1 MNHRVPPDDFDT
13 FEAACRAADA
23 KRNGKA
29 ATHDN
34 HVSGRAWND
43 GLITAREL
51 QSKKFKPVRIILS
64 GLIPEGVTLL
74 AGKPKVGKSWLAL
87 DVCLAVAD
95 ETRFV
100 LGEMRPVHGAVLYLA
115 LEDNERRL
123 KKRIDKI
130 VQGGQANWPELL
142 SIHTEWKRMD
152 QGGLEDIEAWIKE
165 AIEKGTEPRLI
176 WIDTLAKIR
185 PIAGR
190 SEQAYAADYRAID
203 GVQKLAGQ
211 YGIGVVFN
219 THLRKAPSEDDPF
232 DEVSGTLG
240 LTAAADTTI
249 VMKRHSG
256 MVKVYVRG
264 RDIEEAELAAE
275 FDRNTCRWR
284 IVGGAEDVFRS
295 QERQAIISALKD
307 AKDKDGNRAPLSV
320 SEIMAATERTDR
332 HPIDQM
338 LSKMRKAGEV
348 VVAGRGLYTLPD
360 PDPLNPG
367 EIDEKAAPDSPDEAE
382 VIESAE
388 VSALDK
394 SHRKSHRD
402 LTGAE
407 SGEIAG
413 EIAEPSKPLTDNGQS
428 SGSHHHTDL
437 TGIEHGVTEDIPDY
451 LDRTKGNGPSTWQ
464 SVPPD
469 RRPALGPPG
478 DSLDDLEAPFGGSAA

>member
-1 MNHRVPPDDFDT
+1 
-13 FEAACRAADA
+13 
-23 KRNGKA
+23 
-29 ATHDN
+29 
-34 HVSGRAWND
+34 
-43 GLITAREL
+43 
-51 QSKKFKPVRIILS
+51 
-64 GLIPEGVTLL
+64 
-74 AGKPKVGKSWLAL
+74 
-87 DVCLAVAD
+87 
-95 ETRFV
+95 
-100 LGEMRPVHGAVLYLA
+100 
-115 LEDNERRL
+115 
-123 KKRIDKI
+123 
-130 VQGGQANWPELL
+130 
-142 SIHTEWKRMD
+142 MD

-264 RDIEEAELAAE
+264 RDIEEAEFAAE
-275 FDRNTCRWR
+275 FNRNTCRWR

-295 QERQAIISALKD
+295 QERQAIIAALRD

-332 HPIDQM
+332 HPVDQM

-367 EIDEKAAPDSPDEAE
+367 EIDEKAAPDGADEAE
-382 VIESAE
+382 AIDSAA
-388 VSALDK
+388 VSATDK

-402 LTGAE
+402 LTGTE

-413 EIAEPSKPLTDNGQS
+413 EIAGPPKPLMDNGQS
-428 SGSHHHTDL
+428 DGSHHLIDL
-437 TGIEHGVTEDIPDY
+437 TGIDQGVTEGIPDF
-451 LDRTKGNGPSTWQ
+451 LDRAKGNGPSTWQ

-469 RRPALGPPG
+469 RRVRRSARPATALTT
-478 DSLDDLEAPFGGSAA
+478 SQSHSAGTPYEED